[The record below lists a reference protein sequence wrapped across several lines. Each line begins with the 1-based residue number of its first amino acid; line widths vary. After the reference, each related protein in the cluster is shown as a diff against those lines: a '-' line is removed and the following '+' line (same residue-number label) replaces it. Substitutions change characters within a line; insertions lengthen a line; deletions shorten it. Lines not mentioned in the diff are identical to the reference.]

1 MSTLD
6 QQDIA
11 SIRQRVIRL
20 EAQVE
25 YLYRH
30 LGVTFVENSYETD
43 DPQVIEA
50 LRSNNLIEAIKHYR
64 ERTGVG
70 LAEAKSAVE
79 AMRKRLGI

>member
-20 EAQVE
+20 EAQLE